1 MGLLLLIVSLY
12 LPGTLGQAD
21 LDILAAPYFGGEFAV
36 LFSHTAAKLI
46 GTVELTAAGVGTYTD
61 NPATNISDGGAD
73 LQIVATTPI
82 RSPGGEFS
90 GRFDTSSSGAGSFG
104 DFSFAPPGWVAD
116 QSHHFERGIATD
128 IIEEFGAAIISIES
142 NSPVI
147 SNGAANM
154 KLDIY
159 ELPPLNS
166 YVLIGC
172 TSDINFNDRG
182 RAAKGIDCGMETDAF
197 VKRGKSNPGE
207 LSIGSKFK
215 GFAQGLSRFSG
226 DKVTAMLIG
235 VKEGQV
241 TGDRLVFTNYV
252 PTIETRLPDGEGEAM
267 ADSKGKF
274 QELLMFPAPYA

>member
-1 MGLLLLIVSLY
+1 MSLY
-12 LPGTLGQAD
+12 LPGTLGQSD

-36 LFSHTAAKLI
+36 LFSHTPAKIIGSIEMSAA
-46 GTVELTAAGVGTYTD
+46 AAGTYTD
-61 NPATNISDGGAD
+61 NAATTLTSGSN
-73 LQIVATTPI
+73 LQLVATTPL
-82 RSPGGEFS
+82 RSSVNCVVTFAVKNN
-90 GRFDTSSSGAGSFG
+90 AGTPAVTTG
-104 DFSFAPPGWVAD
+104 IATFATPAWVAD
-116 QSHHFERGIATD
+116 QSHNFQRGIATD
-128 IIEEFGAAIISIES
+128 LICTAGANATEKTFTEITSLTSIAG
-142 NSPVI
+142 
-147 SNGAANM
+147 GAANV
-154 KLDIY
+154 KFDLY
-159 ELPPLNS
+159 ELPALTD
-166 YVLIGC
+166 YALIGC
-172 TSDINFNDRG
+172 TSDITFNDRG

-235 VKEGQV
+235 IKEGQV

-267 ADSKGKF
+267 ADSKGKY